1 MLKKALRIGTIAF
14 AVYGVVVLGKKVM
27 DKQKLKKE
35 GGDPKSVK
43 WIG

>member
-1 MLKKALRIGTIAF
+1 MFKKALRIGTIVF
-14 AVYGVVVLGKKVM
+14 AVYGVVVVAKKVI
-27 DKQKLKKE
+27 DKAKLKKD